1 MGWMKCI
8 KMWMLIVVIILN
20 HLTSYEIQAY
30 KSLKR
35 HVVKSAGV
43 IWSLCHAKFA
53 FIGYMREDMVV
64 DETC

>member
-1 MGWMKCI
+1 MDTGR
-8 KMWMLIVVIILN
+8 
-20 HLTSYEIQAY
+20 LTLVKFSIFDFSAY